1 MERMNCPWCAEEI
14 AEEAIRCRYCG
25 SRVTGGLRD
34 PQGWHRG
41 VPGRRLAGVC
51 AALAQQ
57 LRVSVTVVRTAFIFL
72 TLMHGSGLLVY
83 GILWSVLPERAGGQS
98 ALDRVLE
105 ALRTMLAGDR
115 SRSVSTASA
124 QTSTEASPGEPDGGW
139 NPTRN

>member
-25 SRVTGGLRD
+25 SRVAGGLRD

-72 TLMHGSGLLVY
+72 TMMHGSGLLVY
-83 GILWSVLPERAGGQS
+83 GILWGVLPERAGGQS

-105 ALRTMLAGDR
+105 AIRVALAGDCP
-115 SRSVSTASA
+115 RSVSVAPV
-124 QTSTEASPGEPDGGW
+124 QTDPETSSGEPDGGW

>member
-14 AEEAIRCRYCG
+14 AQEAIRCRYCG
-25 SRVTGGLRD
+25 SRVGGGLRD

-57 LRVSVTVVRTAFIFL
+57 LRVSVTGVRTAFIFL

-83 GILWSVLPERAGGQS
+83 GILWGVLPERAGGQS
-98 ALDRVLE
+98 VLDRVLE
-105 ALRTMLAGDR
+105 SIRVVLAGDCP
-115 SRSVSTASA
+115 RSVSAA
-124 QTSTEASPGEPDGGW
+124 PVQTGAEASSGEPDGGW